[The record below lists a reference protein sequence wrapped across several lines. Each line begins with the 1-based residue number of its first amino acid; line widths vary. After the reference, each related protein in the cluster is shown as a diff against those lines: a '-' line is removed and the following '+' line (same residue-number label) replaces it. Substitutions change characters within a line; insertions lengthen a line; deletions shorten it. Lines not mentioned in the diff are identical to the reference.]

1 MPIAAGTRFGPYEII
16 SAAGAGG
23 MGEVYRA
30 KDTRL
35 DRIVAVK
42 VLPSELANDPEKRQR
57 FEREARSIS
66 TLSHPHICTL
76 HDIGQQDGVDYLVL
90 EYLEGETLEKKLE
103 KGLLPTPEVLK
114 YAIELADALDRAH
127 RQGIIHRDIK
137 PGNIMLTKSGVK
149 LMDFGLAKLKSD
161 SVPVTDALTEIT
173 SDKKLT
179 AEGTILGTFQYM
191 APEQLEGREADART
205 DIFAFGEVLYEMAT
219 GRPAFGGRTR
229 ASLIAAILSVDPK
242 PITEVAPMS
251 PPTLDHI
258 AKTCLAKD
266 PDDRWQTAHD
276 LAHELKWIAESGGHA
291 GGTVPLAAKGKTQKV
306 LPWLISC
313 ALLVALTVT
322 VVWLRSF
329 KPPEQTM
336 QFYAPLP
343 FPARDIAIAPNGH
356 TIAVVGYQESAR
368 KNVLWIY
375 ELGTQDAKSIADSEG
390 ATYPFW
396 SADGRSLAF
405 FADGKLKKVEVSGG
419 PVQTLCD
426 APSGRGGTWNKD
438 GVIVFNPDALLG
450 GGLYRVSASGGRPTQ
465 ISNPDTSRGENSHR
479 WPVFLPDGKHYLYM
493 AANFSGR
500 KDVDAIFVGSL
511 DSNEKRFVV
520 EASANAAYA
529 APGYLLFY
537 RDKTLLA
544 QRFNLKRFALSDEP
558 KTILT
563 EIQYEP
569 AVARAVFAVS
579 DKGLLVAQTGSGVA
593 ISQPVWFDRK
603 GNEVGVVGKPDVY
616 GNVSLAP
623 NGRVLAVDKT
633 DMGSQNT
640 NLWTYELQRDS
651 AKRLTFHSGIDGV
664 PIWSP
669 DGTSLVFSSTRQ
681 LRNDL
686 YIKNSDGAQEEKS
699 IVRDDLNKFPSDWSR
714 DGKYILYTGD
724 TDFWSVTVPEIKSSL
739 FLKAVSALRNG
750 QFSPDGKW
758 VAFASNETGKWEI
771 YVTSFPDARGKWQVS
786 IGGGE
791 QPRWRGDGKEL
802 FYLSSDVKMMAAP
815 VTLGA
820 NFDAVTPIALFQT
833 TPRQSVSRTD
843 LFVYD
848 VSRDGQRFLINT
860 QVKQG
865 ESQPMSVVLNW
876 PAKLNQ

>member
-1 MPIAAGTRFGPYEII
+1 
-16 SAAGAGG
+16 
-23 MGEVYRA
+23 
-30 KDTRL
+30 
-35 DRIVAVK
+35 
-42 VLPSELANDPEKRQR
+42 
-57 FEREARSIS
+57 
-66 TLSHPHICTL
+66 
-76 HDIGQQDGVDYLVL
+76 
-90 EYLEGETLEKKLE
+90 
-103 KGLLPTPEVLK
+103 
-114 YAIELADALDRAH
+114 
-127 RQGIIHRDIK
+127 
-137 PGNIMLTKSGVK
+137 
-149 LMDFGLAKLKSD
+149 
-161 SVPVTDALTEIT
+161 
-173 SDKKLT
+173 
-179 AEGTILGTFQYM
+179 
-191 APEQLEGREADART
+191 
-205 DIFAFGEVLYEMAT
+205 
-219 GRPAFGGRTR
+219 
-229 ASLIAAILSVDPK
+229 
-242 PITEVAPMS
+242 
-251 PPTLDHI
+251 
-258 AKTCLAKD
+258 
-266 PDDRWQTAHD
+266 
-276 LAHELKWIAESGGHA
+276 
-291 GGTVPLAAKGKTQKV
+291 
-306 LPWLISC
+306 
-313 ALLVALTVT
+313 
-322 VVWLRSF
+322 
-329 KPPEQTM
+329 
-336 QFYAPLP
+336 
-343 FPARDIAIAPNGH
+343 
-356 TIAVVGYQESAR
+356 
-368 KNVLWIY
+368 
-375 ELGTQDAKSIADSEG
+375 
-390 ATYPFW
+390 
-396 SADGRSLAF
+396 
-405 FADGKLKKVEVSGG
+405 
-419 PVQTLCD
+419 
-426 APSGRGGTWNKD
+426 
-438 GVIVFNPDALLG
+438 
-450 GGLYRVSASGGRPTQ
+450 
-465 ISNPDTSRGENSHR
+465 
-479 WPVFLPDGKHYLYM
+479 M

-569 AVARAVFAVS
+569 AVARAIFAVS